1 MQTFAWRLKTVQL
14 SKIVTANFGRRNLYF
29 SSFFVSVSFC
39 FSLSLSPTIYLIYLF
54 IYPFIY
60 LLWMPVF
67 FPKEKSPY
75 DVMIDL

>member
-1 MQTFAWRLKTVQL
+1 MVLCKMQTFAWRLKTVQL

-54 IYPFIY
+54 IYLPLY
-60 LLWMPVF
+60 LFALDACIFSERKKPV
-67 FPKEKSPY
+67 
-75 DVMIDL
+75 